1 MSHRNDFHYE
11 ALHEHLVN
19 RDWSKEQIHAMTHLI
34 GRSALLT
41 NEGVLEVL
49 ELQQETDELIEAQK
63 ECDRWAIGRGF
74 ATETFFT
81 DTYRLPDN
89 DGEALNPCFLQQ
101 QFEDLE

>member
-1 MSHRNDFHYE
+1 MNWQE
-11 ALHEHLVN
+11 ALHEHLTN
-19 RDWSKEQIHAMTHLI
+19 RDWSKEQIHEMSRLI

-49 ELQQETDELIEAQK
+49 ELQQKTDELVEAQK